1 MLKEE
6 GGTTLLFDCGL
17 VQGEKVGDDS
27 NSIPFAYDP
36 STVDMLIVSHAHLD
50 HIGRIPKLVKD
61 GFKGRILS
69 TPPTKDIAEVMLAD
83 SLGVLEKEAKNGNHE
98 PLYSMADVSKAMSLW
113 DTAGYH
119 EPITVGNFSLLFKDA
134 GHILG
139 SAMTEVTYGS
149 KKILFTGDLG
159 NSPEPLLRDTE
170 AIGSVNYLVMESVYG
185 DRVHEHRDDRK
196 RLLQDVV
203 MQTYNRKSTL
213 MIPAFSLERTQE
225 LLYELRTMV
234 EDGTLPPIP
243 VYLDSPLAIKVTAI
257 YEKYKD
263 YLNDTAMQELTGGKG
278 LCGYKWVHKVMETE
292 ESKGLRTVPGP
303 KIIIAGSGMS
313 NGGRIIHHEK
323 NYLPD
328 PNNTLLLIGY
338 QAARTPGRML
348 QDGAKAIKILGE
360 MVPVNARVV
369 SITGYSAHKD
379 REGLFDLVAGGVDTL
394 EHVYVVMG
402 EPKSSLF
409 LVQRIRDNLGLN
421 ASAPDRG
428 ESILL
433 DFN

>member
-17 VQGEKVGDDS
+17 VQGEKVGEDS
-27 NSIPFAYDP
+27 NGDPFAYDP
-36 STVDMLIVSHAHLD
+36 SKVDCLIVSHAHLD
-50 HIGRIPKLVKD
+50 HVGRIPKLVRD
-61 GFKGRILS
+61 GFVGRIIS
-69 TPPTKDIAEVMLAD
+69 TPPTKDIAELMLAD
-83 SLGVLEKEAKNGNHE
+83 SLGVLEKEARNSGQE
-98 PLYSMADVSKAMSLW
+98 PLYSMQDVAKSMTLW
-113 DTAGYH
+113 TTAKYH
-119 EPITVGNFSLLFKDA
+119 EPVHIGNFQLLFKDA

-139 SAMTEVTYGS
+139 SAMTEVSYGE

-203 MQTYNRKSTL
+203 MQTYNHKSTL

-234 EDGTLPPIP
+234 DAGVLPPVP
-243 VYLDSPLAIKVTAI
+243 VYLDSPLAIKVTDI
-257 YEKYKD
+257 YERYKE
-263 YLNDTAMQELTGGKG
+263 YLNDAAMQELTGGKG
-278 LCGYKWVHKVMETE
+278 LCGYKWVHKTMTTE
-292 ESKGLRTVPGP
+292 ESKGLRDVPGP

-328 PNNTLLLIGY
+328 PNNILLLIGY
-338 QAARTPGRML
+338 QAVRTPGRLL
-348 QDGAKAIKILGE
+348 QDGATHIRILGE
-360 MVPVNARVV
+360 DVPVNARVV
-369 SITGYSAHKD
+369 NITGYSAHKD

-394 EHVYVVMG
+394 ERVFVVMG
-402 EPKSSLF
+402 EPKSSLY
-409 LVQRIRDNLGLN
+409 LVQRIRDNLGID
-421 ASAPDRG
+421 AIAPDKG
-428 ESILL
+428 DHLTL
-433 DFN
+433 AF